1 MSSKMLLQ
9 ATTSPL
15 APLLVGEGKRVLQ
28 CLTDIK
34 MHPFSYQE
42 KGVGMSSKM
51 LLHATTS
58 PLAPFLVG
66 EGKKGSAMFNR

>member
-1 MSSKMLLQ
+1 MHPFSYQEKGVGMSSKMLLQ

-42 KGVGMSSKM
+42 KGSIWVEFIHEY
-51 LLHATTS
+51 LINNH
-58 PLAPFLVG
+58 
-66 EGKKGSAMFNR
+66 